1 MKKTII
7 IVIAIFSAC
16 CSYGQKE
23 KTWSLEAGIG
33 TLHMLEN
40 RYDDGKNYV
49 SEDQGNAFFVSADYW
64 LSRHLTLSGGMTYE
78 QQGLY
83 TDFSNGIGLKKVN
96 MLGLHAGAKYYFL
109 PPQWLFQPFI
119 GALLHTN
126 FLNLGHHKNESYI
139 VAEQGYPGSHGTMAY
154 DVSCPALS
162 LSPRLGADIRLFSS
176 VSLCVAYDLRFG
188 LWGSNKAT
196 LRFID
201 GPVTGQTYGIDERN
215 HRSCVSVG
223 LKIDFPTQ
231 PVSDQAR
238 NNLFALLYSWLSSKN

>member
-1 MKKTII
+1 
-7 IVIAIFSAC
+7 
-16 CSYGQKE
+16 
-23 KTWSLEAGIG
+23 
-33 TLHMLEN
+33 
-40 RYDDGKNYV
+40 
-49 SEDQGNAFFVSADYW
+49 
-64 LSRHLTLSGGMTYE
+64 
-78 QQGLY
+78 
-83 TDFSNGIGLKKVN
+83 
-96 MLGLHAGAKYYFL
+96 
-109 PPQWLFQPFI
+109 
-119 GALLHTN
+119 
-126 FLNLGHHKNESYI
+126 
-139 VAEQGYPGSHGTMAY
+139 MAY

-201 GPVTGQTYGIDERN
+201 GPTIGQTYGIDERN
-215 HRSCVSVG
+215 HRSCVSIG